1 MKLNPAIAI
10 ALATLLTGTTSLTA
24 QLATKEGSATSLAD
38 LKSSLQQLG
47 AQIGVTMTALESL
60 KGSAN
65 KSADMKND
73 LDAFNRSYG
82 TLEKE
87 LDKAR
92 TQAISMKAKA
102 KEHQE
107 AWEKE
112 VEGIQNPKLR
122 EKATDRLADEKKQFQ
137 KIIDRGEDL
146 RQVGTPFMADLKDVK
161 TFLDVDP
168 SQQGVATLSNSIWK
182 LGNQS
187 KTVQKRIG
195 ALLVQIDK
203 ALGTPAK

>member
-1 MKLNPAIAI
+1 MKLKPAIAI
-10 ALATLLTGTTSLTA
+10 ALATLLAGTTSLTA
-24 QLATKEGSATSLAD
+24 QLATKQASATSLVD
-38 LKSSLQQLG
+38 LKSNLQQLG
-47 AQIGVTMTALESL
+47 AQVGVTITALESL
-60 KGSAN
+60 KASAS
-65 KSADMKND
+65 KSSDMKND

-87 LDKAR
+87 LDTTR
-92 TQAISMKAKA
+92 TQAIAMKAKA

-112 VEGIQNPKLR
+112 VEGIQNPNLR
-122 EKATDRLADEKKQFQ
+122 EKATDRLADERKQFQ
-137 KIIDRGEDL
+137 KIIERGDDL

-168 SQQGVATLSNSIWK
+168 SQKAVATLSNSIWK

-187 KTVQKRIG
+187 KTVKKRID
-195 ALLVQIDK
+195 ALVAQIDK